1 MKGLIVHGLIQ
12 DLRYS
17 VRQLRKSPGFTL
29 VAVLTLALGI
39 GANTAVFSVANG
51 VLIRNL
57 PYNDPQQLTLLWSV
71 GRDGD
76 QRDQLSFTDIDDYR
90 LQNHVFENV
99 VAFGNW
105 SATFTGAGDPARIP
119 GMQVGDGYLSLMRV
133 NPMLGRDFIPEE
145 QVEGKDQ
152 VIILT
157 YGLWKSRFGGDP
169 SAVGRQVNLN
179 GKPDTIIGVTPK
191 NFPMLPVTLVDGPA
205 QFYRPAAEKHD
216 DKERLSRHLR
226 AIARLKPGVSVQQ
239 AQSDLRVINQGLAKQ
254 FPADYST
261 TGIRIVS
268 LHDDIAVGLRPALLV
283 LLGAIGFLLLIAC
296 ANLSNL
302 LLVRATA
309 RQKEVA
315 IRSALG
321 ADRARLVQQ
330 VLIESLLLALY
341 GGLVGTLLAFCGTK
355 IIVAIGAK
363 VIPQLVGIS
372 LDGRVL
378 AFTACL
384 SLVTGLLFG
393 LVPAVRVSAAS
404 LIDTLQEGTRSA
416 SAAHQAF
423 RGALVISEIALSLVL
438 LAGAG
443 LLLRSFSKLYGVDP
457 GFRSDRILTM
467 HIGLPSAKYPEGTE
481 KPLVFYRELLA
492 RVNALPGV
500 EYAGAVNVLP
510 LGTNFDN
517 VGTEPEGFVLDPAQM
532 PYPERY
538 VVTPGYLRA
547 LEIRLLRGR
556 LFSESDNESTPLV
569 ALVSSTAAQ
578 RWWPNEDPIG
588 RHVKVPGFDYSPQPW
603 RTVVGVVQD
612 VKQAGL
618 DAPATTQIYLP
629 HAQYRIGYLTLVVRT
644 KSDPLN
650 LAEEVRQ
657 QVMKADP
664 QQAVS
669 NIASMDQVLSDSIAS
684 RRFTAAL
691 LGTLAVLGLLLASV
705 GVYGVIS
712 YGVSQRTREIG
723 IRMALG
729 ARQNDVLSLVVGQG
743 MKLLLL
749 GVGAG
754 TFSALLLT
762 PVMSGLLFGVRPSDP
777 VTFAGSAIFLGLV
790 AMLACYIPAR
800 RAAQVDPMEALRYE

>member
-1 MKGLIVHGLIQ
+1 M
-12 DLRYS
+12 
-17 VRQLRKSPGFTL
+17 
-29 VAVLTLALGI
+29 
-39 GANTAVFSVANG
+39 
-51 VLIRNL
+51 
-57 PYNDPQQLTLLWSV
+57 
-71 GRDGD
+71 
-76 QRDQLSFTDIDDYR
+76 
-90 LQNHVFENV
+90 
-99 VAFGNW
+99 
-105 SATFTGAGDPARIP
+105 
-119 GMQVGDGYLSLMRV
+119 
-133 NPMLGRDFIPEE
+133 
-145 QVEGKDQ
+145 
-152 VIILT
+152 
-157 YGLWKSRFGGDP
+157 
-169 SAVGRQVNLN
+169 N
-179 GKPDTIIGVTPK
+179 GKPYTIIGVTPK

-254 FPADYST
+254 FPADYSS

-283 LLGAIGFLLLIAC
+283 LLGAIGLLLLIAC

-355 IIVAIGAK
+355 MIVAIGAK

-416 SAAHQAF
+416 SATHQAF

-467 HIGLPSAKYPEGTE
+467 DIGLPSAKYPEGTE

-517 VGTEPEGFVLDPAQM
+517 AGTEPEGFVFDPGQM

-547 LEIRLLRGR
+547 LGIRLLRGR
-556 LFSESDNESTPLV
+556 LFSESDNESAPLV

-612 VKQAGL
+612 VKQAAL

-657 QVMKADP
+657 QVMKSDL

-754 TFSALLLT
+754 TFSALVLT

-800 RAAQVDPMEALRYE
+800 RAAQVDPMVALRYE